1 VGGTAPAYADSVI
14 DQSPAGHS
22 MGTQTSATRWCV
34 VMLALLTTAIAGCS
48 SMSKSL
54 QTVPHVDLPRYMGD
68 WYVIANI
75 PYFAEKNCVDSIE
88 SYALR
93 SDGDIDNWFT
103 CRKKTFDA
111 PLERKANALAKVEN
125 KKSNAEWSVR
135 FFKVISVKYL
145 VLDLDPQYQWVAVGH
160 PSRRYG
166 WVMSRSKTLDE
177 QTYQAILKRLTE
189 QGYDVSKFQKVP
201 QNAANPTTSSQ
212 AANKH

>member
-1 VGGTAPAYADSVI
+1 
-14 DQSPAGHS
+14 
-22 MGTQTSATRWCV
+22 
-34 VMLALLTTAIAGCS
+34 MLALLTTAIAGCS

-111 PLERKANALAKVEN
+111 PLERKASALAKVAN
-125 KKSNAEWSVR
+125 KNSNAEWRVR

-201 QNAANPTTSSQ
+201 QNVANPTTSSQ
-212 AANKH
+212 ATNTH